1 MRIFQPTSTLLP
13 QDAIQ
18 DMQFRGCI
26 NDDCYKHPYDQQN
39 HIWVQ
44 FPIQVNPAN
53 SFVLIVGE
61 DGIPVTGNFLDVFA
75 NYVVGTYKCGGS
87 ELPYSVF
94 ELTDLPVEYCY
105 YLYFVLEED
114 VTKDAYYFASEM
126 IKPVALAEC
135 EDYYTLKSDKN
146 SACGCSDLYYG
157 LPFSVTYGVPTLQ
170 MLNTI
175 TLWGSIKRK
184 ADVRKYELNASTN
197 KKISTTTF
205 EQWAIN
211 SDKLVPEWVMEKVQS
226 IFDGKDFDFVS
237 PTLTVTGFDHSDDDP
252 FKSPNIPCVCFYEF
266 STNLEKE
273 ACVGGTFCAS
283 DGQIGGCTSICY
295 ENYNPLATY
304 DDGSCFNTPCDT
316 EVQIDIETS
325 IPYWQ
330 NITNVLALPDG
341 LYHFIPNFYYDSQCN
356 CEIKEERASIDGVFT
371 SGVGFTFRV
380 EFGVIVNFTV
390 SNPFW
395 KWNPNDVNCKVTIRP
410 ISDDDWFGMLW
421 DFDLSL
427 NLNTVIYNWEYNVE
441 NFALPITGAIK
452 ICQ

>member
-1 MRIFQPTSTLLP
+1 MRIFEPTSTLLP
-13 QDAIQ
+13 SDAIQ

-26 NDDCYKHPYDQQN
+26 NDDCYKHPYDHTN
-39 HIWVQ
+39 PIWVQ

-61 DGIPVTGNFLDVFA
+61 DGIPITGNTMDVFA
-75 NYVVGTYKCGGS
+75 NFVVGTYKCGGS

-94 ELTDLPVEYCY
+94 EIIDLPTEYCY
-105 YLYFVLEED
+105 YLYFVLEEE
-114 VTKDAYYFASEM
+114 VTKDTYYFASEM
-126 IKPVALAEC
+126 IKPVELAEC
-135 EDYYTLKSDKN
+135 EEYYTIKSDKN

-157 LPFSVTYGVPTLQ
+157 LPFSVTYGVSTLQ